1 VSAKKKS
8 SPARLQESTVKGIRL
23 KPCATDYATFVR
35 VTSQVLGT
43 TGPAAHK
50 TKPNELVLRLANMGS

>member
-1 VSAKKKS
+1 MSAKKKS
-8 SPARLQESTVKGIRL
+8 PRTVLQESSVKGIRL

-35 VTSQVLGT
+35 VTSQVMGT

-50 TKPNELVLRLANMGS
+50 TKPNELVLRLANMIS

>member
-1 VSAKKKS
+1 M
-8 SPARLQESTVKGIRL
+8 LQESTVKGIRL

-50 TKPNELVLRLANMGS
+50 TKPNERFLSLVNLGS

>member
-1 VSAKKKS
+1 MSGKEKS
-8 SPARLQESTVKGIRL
+8 PQAVLQESTIKGIRL

-50 TKPNELVLRLANMGS
+50 KKPNERFLSLVNLVS

>member
-1 VSAKKKS
+1 M
-8 SPARLQESTVKGIRL
+8 LQESTVKGIRL